1 MAKIVSFDMDGTLID
16 SEFTDWVWKH
26 GVPSLYS
33 EKTRTSFEEAKAHI
47 EEEYDKVG
55 EGALEWYDIK
65 YWLRFFH
72 LEEDWRTLLRQY
84 ADRISVYPDV
94 IPTLERLKGRFPLV
108 LTSNAAREFIEVELE
123 TTGLGRYFN
132 QIFSVTSDFGAVKK
146 MTEVYRRICIDLG
159 CRSQG
164 NGSCRRSLRIRLSR
178 PTNLRDSGLL
188 PRSIETEEGRLGH
201 LGSSRFGSETSLRPQ
216 TQRTPSRVKEDE
228 DVQSENL
235 GRR

>member
-33 EKTRTSFEEAKAHI
+33 EKTGTSFEEAKAHI
-47 EEEYDKVG
+47 EKEYDEIG
-55 EGALEWYDIK
+55 ESAIEWYDIK
-65 YWLRFFH
+65 YWLKFFH

-84 ADRISVYPDV
+84 ADKISVYPDV

-123 TTGLGRYFN
+123 TTGLGRYFD

-146 MTEVYRRICIDLG
+146 MTEVYRRICMTLVVDPGEMVHVGDHYEFDYLVPRTLGIQAFFLDRSKQRKGDSVIWGLRGLDQRLLCDLSPKESFTG
-159 CRSQG
+159 
-164 NGSCRRSLRIRLSR
+164 
-178 PTNLRDSGLL
+178 
-188 PRSIETEEGRLGH
+188 EGG
-201 LGSSRFGSETSLRPQ
+201 
-216 TQRTPSRVKEDE
+216 
-228 DVQSENL
+228 
-235 GRR
+235 

>member
-16 SEFTDWVWKH
+16 SQFTDWVWKH

-55 EGALEWYDIK
+55 ESALEWYDIK

-72 LEEDWRTLLRQY
+72 LEEDWRTLLKQY

-123 TTGLGRYFN
+123 TTGLGRYFD

-146 MTEVYRRICIDLG
+146 MTEVYRRICMTLVVDPREMVHVGDHYEFDYLVPRTLG
-159 CRSQG
+159 IQAFFLDRSKQRKG
-164 NGSCRRSLRIRLSR
+164 DSVLWGLGGLDQRLLYDFR
-178 PTNLRDSGLL
+178 PKESFNA
-188 PRSIETEEGRLGH
+188 EGG
-201 LGSSRFGSETSLRPQ
+201 
-216 TQRTPSRVKEDE
+216 
-228 DVQSENL
+228 
-235 GRR
+235 

>member
-16 SEFTDWVWKH
+16 SEFTDQVWKQ
-26 GVPSLYS
+26 GIPLLYS
-33 EKTRTSFEEAKAHI
+33 EKTQTSFEEAKAHI

-55 EGALEWYDIK
+55 ESALEWYDIK

-123 TTGLGRYFN
+123 TTGLGRYFD

-146 MTEVYRRICIDLG
+146 MTEVYRRICKTLVVDPGEMVHVGDHYEFDYLVPRALG
-159 CRSQG
+159 IQAFFLDRSKQRKG
-164 NGSCRRSLRIRLSR
+164 DSVLWGLGGLDQRLFCDFR
-178 PTNLRDSGLL
+178 PKESFNA
-188 PRSIETEEGRLGH
+188 EGG
-201 LGSSRFGSETSLRPQ
+201 
-216 TQRTPSRVKEDE
+216 
-228 DVQSENL
+228 
-235 GRR
+235 